1 MGGQR
6 DYRLGLERP
15 LFRSFLPFDQGPLS
29 VRGGQG
35 RPLTVRLVWR
45 KRATSLNGDHG
56 EGFRMPFGV
65 RKPPKHE
72 PAGLRQGSM
81 GISAFYRAR

>member
-56 EGFRMPFGV
+56 
-65 RKPPKHE
+65 
-72 PAGLRQGSM
+72 RQAAIGSALTQE
-81 GISAFYRAR
+81 SAQ

>member
-56 EGFRMPFGV
+56 R
-65 RKPPKHE
+65 
-72 PAGLRQGSM
+72 
-81 GISAFYRAR
+81 